1 MLIKN
6 IFPQINKKAAPFN
19 KDKIA
24 ANSETLLPPVSLD
37 PAVSVVK

>member
-19 KDKIA
+19 KDKTA
-24 ANSETLLPPVSLD
+24 ANSEPYSHQFH
-37 PAVSVVK
+37 